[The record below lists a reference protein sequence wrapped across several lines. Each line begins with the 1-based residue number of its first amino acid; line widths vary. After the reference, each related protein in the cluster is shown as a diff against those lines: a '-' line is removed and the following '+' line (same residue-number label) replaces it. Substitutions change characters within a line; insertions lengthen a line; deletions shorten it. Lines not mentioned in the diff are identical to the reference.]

1 MQTSAG
7 AKLEVLILFLVLSIK
22 KFFYIETNLCMSRLR
37 SMAKHDRPARV
48 PHINQAEMTKLEKY
62 SSAFEEE

>member
-22 KFFYIETNLCMSRLR
+22 KFFYIETNLW

-48 PHINQAEMTKLEKY
+48 PHIDQAEMTKLEKY